1 MTKFVSNVAANKQK
15 KEEEIV
21 ETETGTVKTVTEPVV
36 KEVKQK
42 GRPAVYTGHFE
53 TQIVKVLGE
62 MGLTEGRKYLA
73 ETGIQVGVGKPIEKV
88 TVSMPT
94 LSKLAQKHNLQLR
107 RGRPKKVVTEPV
119 VAPVIAPVVSE
130 AA

>member
-1 MTKFVSNVAANKQK
+1 MEN
-15 KEEEIV
+15 
-21 ETETGTVKTVTEPVV
+21 ETAPVTEPVV

-42 GRPAVYTGHFE
+42 GRPPVYTGHFE
-53 TQIVKVLGE
+53 TQIVKVLKE

-73 ETGIQVGVGKPIEKV
+73 ETGVQMAVGKPTEKV

-94 LSKLAQKHNLQLR
+94 LSKLAQKHNLQLK
-107 RGRPKKVVTEPV
+107 RGRPKKVVETPV
-119 VAPVIAPVVSE
+119 ETPVAD